1 MRRRRTYARQ
11 LGSFPANR
19 VLAKNSSDGWDQREV
34 DYRASANLGWGVQ
47 NPTVRTRMHE
57 VYHPRRRSIPHTFE
71 DRIEA
76 EKTRL
81 ETQVARLRD
90 GPKKDELLR
99 NIRQLETAARL
110 NEWLSS
116 PGLQPPKNFKPDPSP
131 G

>member
-1 MRRRRTYARQ
+1 M
-11 LGSFPANR
+11 
-19 VLAKNSSDGWDQREV
+19 
-34 DYRASANLGWGVQ
+34 
-47 NPTVRTRMHE
+47 
-57 VYHPRRRSIPHTFE
+57 PRRRSIPHTFE

-90 GPKKDELLR
+90 GPKKDELFR
-99 NIRQLETAARL
+99 NIRQLETAARI

-116 PGLQPPKNFKPDPSP
+116 PRLQPPKNFKPDPSP